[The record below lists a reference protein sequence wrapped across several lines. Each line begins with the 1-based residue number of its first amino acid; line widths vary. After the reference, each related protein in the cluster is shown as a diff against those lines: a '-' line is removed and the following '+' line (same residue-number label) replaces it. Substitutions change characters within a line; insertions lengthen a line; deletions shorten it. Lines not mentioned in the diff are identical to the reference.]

1 MGGQITIIIA
11 WELKKIY
18 TGNDYTQMVEDF
30 IENYN
35 DVLDYPTIQDYIS
48 DFYENYDDIKNLS
61 EMMEEI
67 KEDYY
72 DYVLNEI
79 DLFIY
84 FNEDLFEI
92 KTIEY

>member
-1 MGGQITIIIA
+1 MSGQITIIIA
-11 WELKKIY
+11 WELKKVY
-18 TGNDYTQMVEDF
+18 TSDDLTEMVEDF

-35 DVLDYPTIQDYIS
+35 DFLDYPTIQDYIS
-48 DFYENYDDIKNLS
+48 DFYDNYDDIKNLS

-67 KEDYY
+67 EEDYY
-72 DYVLNEI
+72 DYISNEI

-84 FNEDLFEI
+84 SNEDLFEI